1 MIRSLAKGA
10 WLALLC
16 LMPAAA
22 MAQSTKPAV
31 TALKEAPKTFLFVG
45 NSFYY
50 YNNSLHSYFLDIT
63 RKADA
68 ANARSY
74 RATSVTISGSGL
86 NWHDMAGYFGKGMAS
101 YSFDEN
107 NVVTF
112 NSFEKPFDVVVMNDC
127 SQCPVHPQLAPLF
140 TEYVRKH
147 GETVRQKKA
156 EPVLFM
162 TWAYLDKPEM
172 TEELAEAY
180 TREGNANNMLVI
192 PAGLAFAEARKR
204 QPELNLYQPDKRHP
218 SLAGTYLAAAT
229 AYAAIYGKSPV
240 GSVSLG
246 LPSNGILDKPT
257 AAFLQQVAWATVQRY
272 YGR

>member
-1 MIRSLAKGA
+1 MIRTFLRGA
-10 WLALLC
+10 CIALLFA
-16 LMPAAA
+16 LPAS
-22 MAQSTKPAV
+22 AQSVKPSV
-31 TALKEAPKTFLFVG
+31 TALKERPRTFLFVG

-50 YNNSLHSYFLDIT
+50 YNNSLHSYFLDLA

-68 ANARSY
+68 ANARAY

-86 NWHDMAGYFGKGMAS
+86 NWHDMAAYFGPGMAS

-140 TEYVRKH
+140 AEYVKKH
-147 GETVRQKKA
+147 GDTVRAKKA

-172 TEELAEAY
+172 TEQLADAY
-180 TREGNANNMLVI
+180 TREGNANGMLVI

-204 QPELNLYQPDKRHP
+204 RPDLNLYQPDKRHP
-218 SLAGTYLAAAT
+218 SLEGTYLAAAT
-229 AYAAIYGKSPV
+229 AYAALYGQSPV
-240 GSVSLG
+240 GNASVG
-246 LPSNGILDKPT
+246 LPSNGTLDRAT
-257 AAFLQQVAWATVQRY
+257 AQFLQEVAWDAVRRY
-272 YGR
+272 QGR